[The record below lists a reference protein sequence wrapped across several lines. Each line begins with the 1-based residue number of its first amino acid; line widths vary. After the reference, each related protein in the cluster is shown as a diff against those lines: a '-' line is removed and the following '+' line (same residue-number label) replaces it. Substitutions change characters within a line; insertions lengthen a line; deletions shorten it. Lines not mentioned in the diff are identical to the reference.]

1 MCFFPLISHFSFL
14 TLIFL
19 PLENGVPLQHW
30 FHIYDKKHTNSGSL
44 KTCLPVS
51 CTVEPQFSG
60 TGHGGNGGWVT
71 SQAMKMNLNLASS
84 GSCLFRGLIFP
95 GKPDALCYG
104 LVSLI
109 VPRHVSSYYSLRR
122 CRLWARWGW
131 TLAWVTHS
139 CILCIGQ
146 CLSLD
151 NTQQIDVERMNER
164 GWVGSGRTHL
174 TPPHGT
180 RSLTHSLVFG
190 VGSVAWGSMGST
202 RTATWGVHGYMLHFT
217 V

>member
-1 MCFFPLISHFSFL
+1 MYFFPLISHFSFL

-30 FHIYDKKHTNSGSL
+30 FHIYDEKHTNSGSL
-44 KTCLPVS
+44 KTCLHVS
-51 CTVEPQFSG
+51 GTVEPQFSG

-71 SQAMKMNLNLASS
+71 SQAMKMNLNLASL

-95 GKPDALCYG
+95 EKPDALCYG
-104 LVSLI
+104 LVSVI
-109 VPRHVSSYYSLRR
+109 VPMHFSYYGLWRH
-122 CRLWARWGW
+122 RLWARWGW
-131 TLAWVTHS
+131 DLVWVAHS
-139 CILCIGQ
+139 CILCNGQ

-151 NTQQIDVERMNER
+151 STQQIDVERMDER

-174 TPPHGT
+174 TQPCRT

-190 VGSVAWGSMGST
+190 VGSVAWGSRGST
-202 RTATWGVHGYMLHFT
+202 RIATWVVHGCMLHFT